1 MYNIERGQH
10 HINQAIK
17 FLSKTA
23 MYEIP
28 KDHYNASKI
37 TKEIN
42 RLILLEKRLGKI
54 KLKK

>member
-1 MYNIERGQH
+1 
-10 HINQAIK
+10 
-17 FLSKTA
+17 

-42 RLILLEKRLGKI
+42 RLILMEKRLGKVKI
-54 KLKK
+54 DKSQNSKS